1 MPAGFAGCWLS
12 ITTNPRYRAFR
23 FINLI
28 NVIYLAV
35 PVDEL
40 GTRWQGWAV
49 VVATPA
55 AAMVLLMC
63 FNEVYK
69 RSDADAAQSKGRA
82 SVGSE

>member
-1 MPAGFAGCWLS
+1 MTVSVLPAGCRKQT
-12 ITTNPRYRAFR
+12 IPRYCVSR

-55 AAMVLLMC
+55 AAMLLLLY
-63 FNEVYK
+63 FQEVYK
-69 RSDADAAQSKGRA
+69 RSDADLVQSKGRA

>member
-1 MPAGFAGCWLS
+1 MLWRVFHYCSQRTVLS
-12 ITTNPRYRAFR
+12 R

-49 VVATPA
+49 VVVTPA
-55 AAMVLLMC
+55 ATLLLMYG
-63 FNEVYK
+63 FNEVYR
-69 RSDADAAQSKGRA
+69 RSDADVARLRATGRA
-82 SVGSE
+82 TASLGSE